1 MKGLYITD
9 HAEKRFKERCGLPK
23 RVVAKSTAAA
33 LERGVTH
40 GEATGALCRYMDAL
54 YLRYGT
60 ANNVR
65 IYCGNV
71 YIFSGETLI
80 TIFALPQN
88 LRKTAATLQEK
99 KKNKA
104 K

>member
-9 HAEKRFKERCGLPK
+9 HAENRFKERAGLPK
-23 RVVAKSTAAA
+23 RVVAKSAAAA
-33 LERGVTH
+33 LERGVAQ
-40 GEATGALCRYMDAL
+40 GEATGALRRYMDAL
-54 YLRYGT
+54 YLRYGV

-71 YIFSGETLI
+71 YIFCGETLI

-88 LRKTAATLQEK
+88 LRKIAATLQGK
-99 KKNKA
+99 KKNKQ